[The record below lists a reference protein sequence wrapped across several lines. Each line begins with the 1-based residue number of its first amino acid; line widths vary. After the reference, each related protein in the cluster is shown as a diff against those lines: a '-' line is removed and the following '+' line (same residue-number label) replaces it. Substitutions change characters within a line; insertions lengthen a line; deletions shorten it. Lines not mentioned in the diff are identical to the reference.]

1 MSREERGAT
10 RRGADWLASQ
20 PDRSERDRMSGGGM
34 GGGFGGGGGYD
45 RGPPREEL
53 PLPDKPPYTAFIGN
67 LAFDLQDADVAE
79 FFAPSKVSSLG
90 FSKGQNCEFLLTMRV
105 RLTS

>member
-1 MSREERGAT
+1 MSREERGAP
-10 RRGADWLASQ
+10 RRGSDWLASQ

-34 GGGFGGGGGYD
+34 GGGFGGGGYD

-90 FSKGQNCEFLLTMRV
+90 S
-105 RLTS
+105 